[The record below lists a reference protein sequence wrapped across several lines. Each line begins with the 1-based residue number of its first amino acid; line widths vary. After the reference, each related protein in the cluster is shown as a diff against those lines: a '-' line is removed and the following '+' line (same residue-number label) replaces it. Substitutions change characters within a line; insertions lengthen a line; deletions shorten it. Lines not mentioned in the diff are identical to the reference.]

1 MIHRAKEKGFKVV
14 LLFFWLRS
22 IELAKVR
29 VATRVKEGGHNIPLD
44 VIERR
49 YKSGITNLF
58 HIYLSLVDEWF
69 LYDNSNLVTELI
81 AEKTREK
88 FVIIY
93 NIEKWQ
99 LLNQVL

>member
-1 MIHRAKEKGFKVV
+1 MSCAKVAKERKRKRYFIGLVNCVSNYQFYPDIQ
-14 LLFFWLRS
+14 S
-22 IELAKVR
+22 
-29 VATRVKEGGHNIPLD
+29 
-44 VIERR
+44 RR

-58 HIYLSLVDEWF
+58 HIYLPLVDEWF